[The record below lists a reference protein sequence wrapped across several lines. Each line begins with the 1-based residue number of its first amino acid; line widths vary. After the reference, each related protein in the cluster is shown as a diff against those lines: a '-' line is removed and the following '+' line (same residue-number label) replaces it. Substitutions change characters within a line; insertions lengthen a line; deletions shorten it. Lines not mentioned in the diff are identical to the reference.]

1 MEIVVPDAYKYLY
14 ESQNGIVK
22 VPDPVLRKK
31 ALEVTKIGKPI
42 EQLMDDMLRLM
53 KRANGIGLA
62 ANQVGVLKRI
72 IVLAPL
78 DYKPMVLLNPKI
90 IKMEG
95 EELGQEGCLSL
106 PGLYGDVV
114 RAAYVEVE
122 GFDRKGREIVLEL
135 EGMPAR
141 VAQHEI
147 DHLDGVL
154 FIDKVIVESLY
165 WTHPEIASAAVE

>member
-165 WTHPEIASAAVE
+165 WTHPESASAAVE